1 MCVFGGFLCWPPW
14 NPTTVWLELVV
25 NVWPGGFCREPWA
38 CARGRAVGP
47 PTPTGRGGPHHER
60 PGISTKECKTDRK
73 ILCKLLV
80 KQLLSNPRVIR
91 ASCLTAERV
100 PRGSASRQPDGLVG
114 LVVLSVSL
122 FETRGDLDRL
132 CRPPSFLWFESRL
145 VEVFA
150 RCALQAFAAPVASD
164 CFHDCPYRN
173 KKRRVGGEP
182 HGPGAD
188 RTG

>member
-1 MCVFGGFLCWPPW
+1 MFGPVGFA
-14 NPTTVWLELVV
+14 
-25 NVWPGGFCREPWA
+25 GGP
-38 CARGRAVGP
+38 GRARAGGRSGP
-47 PTPTGRGGPHHER
+47 PRPTGRGGPHHER
-60 PGISTKECKTDRK
+60 PGISAKECKTDRK
-73 ILCKLLV
+73 ILCKPHV

-150 RCALQAFAAPVASD
+150 RCALQAFMAPVARL
-164 CFHDCPYRN
+164 CFTTAHRQI
-173 KKRRVGGEP
+173 KKTRVEGQT
-182 HGPGAD
+182 HGPGTD

>member
-1 MCVFGGFLCWPPW
+1 MFGPVGFA
-14 NPTTVWLELVV
+14 
-25 NVWPGGFCREPWA
+25 GGP
-38 CARGRAVGP
+38 GRARAGGRSGP
-47 PTPTGRGGPHHER
+47 PRPTGRGGPHHER
-60 PGISTKECKTDRK
+60 PGISAKECKTDRK
-73 ILCKLLV
+73 ILCKPHV

-150 RCALQAFAAPVASD
+150 RCALQAFTAPVASD
-164 CFHDCPYRN
+164 CFHDCPYTK
-173 KKRRVGGEP
+173 KKRRVGGQP
-182 HGPGAD
+182 HGPGTD

>member
-1 MCVFGGFLCWPPW
+1 MFGPVGFA
-14 NPTTVWLELVV
+14 
-25 NVWPGGFCREPWA
+25 GGP
-38 CARGRAVGP
+38 GRARAGGRSGP
-47 PTPTGRGGPHHER
+47 PRPTGRGGPHHER
-60 PGISTKECKTDRK
+60 PGISAKECKTDRK
-73 ILCKLLV
+73 ILCKPHV

-91 ASCLTAERV
+91 ASCLTAERI

-132 CRPPSFLWFESRL
+132 CRPPSFLCFESL
-145 VEVFA
+145 VEVSA
-150 RCALQAFAAPVASD
+150 CYALPAFTAPVASN

-173 KKRRVGGEP
+173 KKRRVGVQP
-182 HGPGAD
+182 HGLGTD